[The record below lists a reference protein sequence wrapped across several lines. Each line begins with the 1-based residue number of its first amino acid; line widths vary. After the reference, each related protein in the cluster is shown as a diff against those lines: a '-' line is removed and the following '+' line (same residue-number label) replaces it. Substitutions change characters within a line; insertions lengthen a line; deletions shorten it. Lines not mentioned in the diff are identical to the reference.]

1 MTMNKNINKF
11 IAAAIALTLIL
22 GFISG
27 YFILE
32 TIDTNNTLDNVRNNL
47 NSTLDELSI
56 VEHEL
61 SGTQEKLQEEI
72 YRAAKL
78 EESLNNANEELKVI
92 NDELKKTNLELESA
106 NTLVND
112 LKDSEYKLVYLGN
125 FKLTQYCCEEY
136 EHICGTGNGITAT
149 GTKVTAGRTIAVD
162 PKVIPYGTKV
172 YIEGFGWRT
181 AEDCGGSVKGNHIDI
196 AAPTHKE
203 ALSIGTRSGGVWMLV
218 RK

>member
-1 MTMNKNINKF
+1 MNKRINKLMV
-11 IAAAIALTLIL
+11 AATIFTLI
-22 GFISG
+22 IATIAG
-27 YFILE
+27 YFIWTTYE
-32 TIDTNNTLDNVRNNL
+32 SHNTLNDVRNNL
-47 NSTLDELSI
+47 NSALNELSI
-56 VEHEL
+56 VEYEL

-78 EESLNNANEELKVI
+78 EESLNSANEEL
-92 NDELKKTNLELESA
+92 EKTNSELELA
-106 NTLVND
+106 NTTIND
-112 LKDSEYKLVYLGN
+112 LKGQEYKLVYLGN

-196 AAPTHKE
+196 ATPTHKE
-203 ALSIGTRSGGVWMLV
+203 ALSIGTKNGGVWILV